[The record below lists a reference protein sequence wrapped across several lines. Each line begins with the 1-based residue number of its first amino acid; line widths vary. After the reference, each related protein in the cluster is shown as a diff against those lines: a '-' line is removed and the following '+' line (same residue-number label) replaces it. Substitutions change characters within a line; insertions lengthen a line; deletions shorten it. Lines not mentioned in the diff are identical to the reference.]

1 MTDENL
7 PAPDGYTEFLTALQ
21 SRIEK
26 ARVRAGVAVNRELVL
41 LYWQTGRDILRK
53 QETEGWGAK
62 VIDRLAADL
71 RRALPGMRGFSAR
84 NLKYMRSLA
93 SAWTEEEIG
102 QAPLAQITWY
112 QNITL
117 IEKVKSRERRLWY
130 AQQAVENGW
139 SRPVLVHQIDTDL
152 YGRQGQALTNFERTL
167 PTPQS
172 ELAHEVLKDPYSFE
186 FLTIAQD
193 AKERELQ
200 KALLERL
207 RDFLLELG
215 TGFAFV
221 GSDVHLEVGGDDF
234 YLDLLF
240 YHLRLRAYV
249 VVELKTVD
257 FKPEFAGKMSFYL
270 SAVDDLL
277 RHDEDRPSIG
287 LILCR
292 GKNRTV
298 VEYTL
303 RDTAKPIGVSEHRT
317 LPEGLRGNLP
327 TVEQLEQQLSGND
340 ESS

>member
-7 PAPDGYTEFLTALQ
+7 PAPDGYTEFLAALQ
-21 SRIEK
+21 ARIEK

-117 IEKVKSRERRLWY
+117 VEKVKSRERRLWY

-167 PTPQS
+167 PAPQS
-172 ELAHEVLKDPYSFE
+172 ELAQEVLKDPYSFE

-270 SAVDDLL
+270 SAVDDLF

-303 RDTAKPIGVSEHRT
+303 RDTGKPIGVSEHRT
-317 LPEGLRGNLP
+317 LPEGLRGKLP
-327 TVEQLEQQLSGND
+327 TVEQLEQELSGND